1 MAKAFC
7 YLLSSTAIAFYED
20 LIIVFKK
27 MKAENNA
34 KKVAVVTGSSSGI
47 GLETSLTLAANNFRT
62 YATMRN
68 LDKASNI
75 LEPAKKKNLSIEV
88 AKLDI
93 TDDFSVH
100 RAIQSIG
107 EKEGGQI
114 DLLVNNAGYT
124 QLGAVEDLSS
134 EEIQAQFNTN
144 VFGVFRTIR
153 EVVPI
158 MRRQSAG
165 GNIINIGSANGFFG
179 VPCASAYV
187 ATKFALEGLTQSL
200 RYELTP
206 FGIKVT
212 VIEPGAISTNVAY
225 NSMYLPK
232 KIQTRQLSDS
242 SSSSPFTEMTK
253 NILERSKNGV
263 VNGSPPRVVA
273 DVVLQ
278 VAKTE
283 KPNWRYRAGAD
294 ADNLFEARTRMSD
307 IEFEKF
313 LYDLLGF

>member
-1 MAKAFC
+1 MK
-7 YLLSSTAIAFYED
+7 YNST
-20 LIIVFKK
+20 
-27 MKAENNA
+27 NNTN

-47 GLETSLTLAANNFRT
+47 GLETSLTLAENNFRT

-75 LEPAKKKNLSIEV
+75 LELAKKKNNLSIEV
-88 AKLDI
+88 AKLDV
-93 TDDFSVH
+93 TNDFSVH
-100 RAIQSIG
+100 QAIQSIA

-124 QLGAVEDLSS
+124 QLGAAEDLSS

-144 VFGVFRTIR
+144 VFGIFRTIR

-158 MRRQSAG
+158 MRRRTTG
-165 GNIINIGSANGFFG
+165 GTIINIGSANGFFG

-200 RYELTP
+200 RYELAP
-206 FGIKVT
+206 FGIKVAI
-212 VIEPGAISTNVAY
+212 IEPGAISTNVVY
-225 NSMYLPK
+225 NSMYLPR
-232 KIQTRQLSDS
+232 KIQRQSNDLSL
-242 SSSSPFTEMTK
+242 SPFAEMTK
-253 NILERSKNGV
+253 SIMNRSKNGV
-263 VNGSPPRVVA
+263 VNGSPPKVVA

-278 VAKTE
+278 VAKEE

-294 ADNLFEARTRMSD
+294 AQRLFEARTRMSD
-307 IEFEKF
+307 TEFEKF
-313 LYDLLGF
+313 LYDLLHF

>member
-1 MAKAFC
+1 MNGN
-7 YLLSSTAIAFYED
+7 STS
-20 LIIVFKK
+20 
-27 MKAENNA
+27 NNT

-47 GLETSLTLAANNFRT
+47 GLETSLTLAENNFRT

-88 AKLDI
+88 AKLNV

-100 RAIQSIG
+100 QAIQSIA
-107 EKEGGQI
+107 EKEEGQI

-124 QLGAVEDLSS
+124 QLGAAEDLSS
-134 EEIQAQFNTN
+134 EEIEAQFNTN
-144 VFGVFRTIR
+144 VFGIFRTIR

-158 MRRQSAG
+158 MRRQTTRG
-165 GNIINIGSANGFFG
+165 TIINIGSANGFFG

-200 RYELTP
+200 RYELAP
-206 FGIKVT
+206 FGIKLT
-212 VIEPGAISTNVAY
+212 IIEPGAISTNVVS

-232 KIQTRQLSDS
+232 KIQRQSLNDS
-242 SSSSPFTEMTK
+242 SLSSSPFIEMTK
-253 NILERSKNGV
+253 NIMERSKNGV
-263 VNGSPPRVVA
+263 ANGSPPRVVA
-273 DVVLQ
+273 NVVLQ
-278 VAKTE
+278 VAMAE
-283 KPNWRYRAGAD
+283 NPNWRYRAGAD
-294 ADNLFEARTRMSD
+294 AERLFEARTKMSD

-313 LYDLLGF
+313 LNDLLGI

>member
-1 MAKAFC
+1 MK
-7 YLLSSTAIAFYED
+7 YNST
-20 LIIVFKK
+20 
-27 MKAENNA
+27 NNTN

-47 GLETSLTLAANNFRT
+47 GLETSLTLAENNFRT

-75 LEPAKKKNLSIEV
+75 LEPAKKKNNLSIEV
-88 AKLDI
+88 AKLDV
-93 TDDFSVH
+93 TNDFSVH
-100 RAIQSIG
+100 QAIQSIA

-124 QLGAVEDLSS
+124 QLGAAEDLSS

-144 VFGVFRTIR
+144 VFGIFRTIR

-158 MRRQSAG
+158 MRRRTTG
-165 GNIINIGSANGFFG
+165 GTIINIGSANDFFG

-200 RYELTP
+200 RYELAP
-206 FGIKVT
+206 FGIKVAI
-212 VIEPGAISTNVAY
+212 IEPGAISTNVVY
-225 NSMYLPK
+225 NSMYLPR
-232 KIQTRQLSDS
+232 KIQRQSNDLSL
-242 SSSSPFTEMTK
+242 SPFAEMTK
-253 NILERSKNGV
+253 SIMNRSKNGV
-263 VNGSPPRVVA
+263 VNGSPPKVVA

-278 VAKTE
+278 VAKEE

-294 ADNLFEARTRMSD
+294 AQRLFEARTRMSD
-307 IEFEKF
+307 TEFEKF
-313 LYDLLGF
+313 LYDLLHF